1 MATETPPGDGAPE
14 PDALRVPA
22 ESDTPLPLRTEA
34 DAAVGLSWY
43 QQLSQ
48 PQVST
53 HLPQGGLVEPLF
65 APPVHVE
72 ARLTGVEAT
81 AEAGNP
87 SVIVNRTIA
96 AESGE
101 YKIEGNA
108 PGLVVKRAIGRAGAR
123 NRAAVVQ
130 ITALSFLT
138 TVLLKLEAM
147 RTERLNSEDAAIFES
162 LKVDIEAF
170 LAANATSDETSTAKA
185 TNSIAKGLRRYW
197 ESEAESISGKMLNTP

>member
-1 MATETPPGDGAPE
+1 MA
-14 PDALRVPA
+14 RVSMA
-22 ESDTPLPLRTEA
+22 GNITVSDTPLPARAEA
-34 DAAVGLSWY
+34 DAAIGLGWH
-43 QQLSQ
+43 QPLSQ
-48 PQVST
+48 PQTST
-53 HLPQGGLVEPLF
+53 HLIQGGLVEPPF
-65 APPVHVE
+65 PPPIHVE

-130 ITALSFLT
+130 ITALAPT
-138 TVLLKLEAM
+138 G
-147 RTERLNSEDAAIFES
+147 I
-162 LKVDIEAF
+162 
-170 LAANATSDETSTAKA
+170 
-185 TNSIAKGLRRYW
+185 G
-197 ESEAESISGKMLNTP
+197 